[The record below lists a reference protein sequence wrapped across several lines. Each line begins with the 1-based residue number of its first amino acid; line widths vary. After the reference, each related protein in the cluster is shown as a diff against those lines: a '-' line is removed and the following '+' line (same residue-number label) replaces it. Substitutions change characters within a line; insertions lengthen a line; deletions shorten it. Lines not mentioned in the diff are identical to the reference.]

1 MAGDQNVHKR
11 YSILMQ
17 DFYNVMQLLCAV
29 LAECFYTGASIT
41 FKAIKCLQHHLGPIH
56 PLIFLVQ
63 ESWWL
68 PTQQGGAWPLDGSSL
83 CNFNHCNLSHLTS
96 FPAWGGSNS
105 TGPCSSS
112 SVRRGRH
119 HDQAVGACQGGM
131 PNEQNHLK
139 EITYTKGT
147 KIPKNP
153 TFSLEFHLS
162 SSSFRMAGRLT
173 SRLTKI
179 LECRWIF
186 SFVSNLQSCFQ
197 SSAEDLT
204 WSYANILHALH
215 IRKWGSMLKWSF
227 HILPSGAFLQM
238 PQLQAPK
245 VTKPFLPHENIK
257 YLIKTYH

>member
-1 MAGDQNVHKR
+1 MPRQKLTSQLKTYLTGRYPNDSYAGGNPWQVNKKCIQNTLVD
-11 YSILMQ
+11 YSLLMQ

-41 FKAIKCLQHHLGPIH
+41 FKAIKCLQHHLGPFH
-56 PLIFLVQ
+56 PLLFLCRSLGDFPLSREEHGRWMDLLYVTSTIAIFLI
-63 ESWWL
+63 
-68 PTQQGGAWPLDGSSL
+68 SL
-83 CNFNHCNLSHLTS
+83 LS
-96 FPAWGGSNS
+96 PAWGGSNS
-105 TGPCSSS
+105 TRPCSSS

-186 SFVSNLQSCFQ
+186 SYLSQVSKVVFSPLPKISHGVMPTSCMR
-197 SSAEDLT
+197 STS
-204 WSYANILHALH
+204 
-215 IRKWGSMLKWSF
+215 GSE
-227 HILPSGAFLQM
+227 GQC
-238 PQLQAPK
+238 
-245 VTKPFLPHENIK
+245 
-257 YLIKTYH
+257 